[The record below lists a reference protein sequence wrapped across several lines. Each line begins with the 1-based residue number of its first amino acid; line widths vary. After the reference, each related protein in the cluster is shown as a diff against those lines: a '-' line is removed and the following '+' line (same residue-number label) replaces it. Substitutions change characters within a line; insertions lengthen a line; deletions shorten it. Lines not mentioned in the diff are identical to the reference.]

1 MRILPPFSLRISHFG
16 CDAQLL
22 GAVRQNRAKSLTVA
36 TLTRFHGTILL
47 VSDRGERQFLWFLI
61 LVVGLGVCAFSF
73 TGQDSMIRLIF
84 LPLGIFLLVAAS
96 VRLRRLGKR
105 RSRHEKV
112 R

>member
-1 MRILPPFSLRISHFG
+1 
-16 CDAQLL
+16 
-22 GAVRQNRAKSLTVA
+22 
-36 TLTRFHGTILL
+36 
-47 VSDRGERQFLWFLI
+47 
-61 LVVGLGVCAFSF
+61 
-73 TGQDSMIRLIF
+73 MIRLIF